1 MLLCGTQDLRTAF
14 LYVIRGLLVRLLC
27 FGLGVNVR
35 REALDGLAEAD
46 GASAGYFG
54 LERVEAARDVQVLCH
69 VRRCNALAEVLEA
82 AARGLR
88 VLARKRLDLVRD
100 GGVVAQDVI
109 RQSVRHVGMPC
120 GASLM
125 GPARI
130 GAVSSWV
137 SRRRSTGAWMRAL
150 SESWSAESECHCCEH
165 NQSRTFHFVPPFVW
179 AGGDKTG
186 LAAALAE
193 GSYLVFRMRQTLM
206 GMQGPC
212 APFFY
217 FLLSCV
223 QAARSRTYT
232 FISN

>member
-46 GASAGYFG
+46 AASAGYFG
-54 LERVEAARDVQVLCH
+54 LERVEAARDVQVLRH

-82 AARGLR
+82 AARRLR

-109 RQSVRHVGMPC
+109 RRSVRHVGMPC
-120 GASLM
+120 GTSLM

-130 GAVSSWV
+130 GAVSSCV
-137 SRRRSTGAWMRAL
+137 SRRWSAGARMRGAL
-150 SESWSAESECHCCEH
+150 SEGWSAEGECHCCEH

-179 AGGDKTG
+179 AGGDRTG

-206 GMQGPC
+206 GMQGQG
-212 APFFY
+212 FGY
-217 FLLSCV
+217 SD
-223 QAARSRTYT
+223 
-232 FISN
+232 